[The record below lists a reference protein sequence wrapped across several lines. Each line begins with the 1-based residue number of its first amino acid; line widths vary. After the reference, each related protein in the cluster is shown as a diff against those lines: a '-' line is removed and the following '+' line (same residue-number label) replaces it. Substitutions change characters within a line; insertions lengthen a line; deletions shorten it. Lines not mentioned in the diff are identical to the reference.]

1 MYKTFYQALLTQ
13 LLVAITF
20 VVLAAASLNLGVYP
34 VLTRPLWLPA
44 ALVAALVYARG
55 SRDVFGL
62 MLGAGLFGVWRY
74 WGTQSINSLFG
85 NMLFTGVQVYCASFL
100 LTKLLGPA
108 DAPNAREMHSAREIM
123 ISALVL
129 GPIMMAIKP
138 IIMFPILLHLGL
150 IPNTV
155 LWDRA
160 LDWIVADVMAFI
172 LVAPMIWVAIGKP
185 RDWWRSRFASLVLL
199 QSLIVVGF
207 IGFLQLAAANERSNI
222 EKQLSV
228 ELESRINLL
237 KAQIEQISTQIG
249 SPQKITWLQSMPR
262 WFELAPTPGNVLI
275 AKDPAIYLN
284 LAAWMRAD
292 TEQNLARS
300 HMVVG
305 TIADVPP
312 SFVMSVS
319 KSLMIAGTP
328 RNVALWIGDPHLR
341 ALVSNTLRLFQF
353 AFSLAAVFATLLAL
367 LSDARRRELERL
379 VAKRT
384 FELSENAQQLRMFKS
399 LVDQANEAVAA
410 AKASDANGVIELL
423 YCNAAFEKITGYK
436 LKDVHLGD
444 PEKGSVLTGPDTDRQ
459 QHVALLHALREGQS
473 KEIEM
478 WHYRRNGEAFW
489 AQISAFPLFDDESKK
504 ITHYAGFYRD
514 ASAKREALERIF
526 EEKQR
531 AQHRLHDEQL
541 GRMAGGIAHDVNN
554 LLTTVT
560 SGVDLLRLQSTDPQ
574 VLETADDIEQ
584 AIERAGELTTQ
595 LLGIA
600 GHGAGQALI
609 LDVAAQLTKMQ
620 RLLRLTIN
628 PDIKVSIDVVA
639 AEPLL
644 VKMDPGHFTQVLM
657 NFFVNAA
664 QSMSKTSLVSQQIT
678 VVAKRHLQLPA
689 EGDSFVL
696 LEPPSPP
703 LSDNSSTS
711 AWIEISVSDNG
722 SGIAPEL
729 IPKILVPRFTT
740 KATGSGLGLAGVAEI
755 IKQQHGSLRVDS
767 LLGHGTLMRA
777 FFPEHKGEA
786 SQLSADNQ
794 SHTNSAKFDASILA
808 SAELSAASRSAQT
821 QLIGSQKRSI
831 LVVEDDPGVRSFTV
845 SVLNNAGYAVSS
857 CENGLDALAWLA
869 LHHCDLVLT
878 DLVMPKL
885 DGYGLL
891 DALRIK
897 PAPPATLAMS
907 GFSVRTDLA
916 PTLQPLL
923 IEVIQKPFSPARLLA
938 AVAAKLATVSN

>member
-1 MYKTFYQALLTQ
+1 MQKNFYQTLLTQ
-13 LLVAITF
+13 LVVAATF
-20 VVLAAASLNLGVYP
+20 VLLAAASLNLGVYP

-55 SRDVFGL
+55 SRDVVGL
-62 MLGAGLFGVWRY
+62 MLGAGLFGIWRY

-85 NMLFTGVQVYCASFL
+85 NMLFTGVQVYCASYL
-100 LTKLLGPA
+100 LTKLLGPS
-108 DAPNAREMHSAREIM
+108 DAANAREMHSGREIM

-129 GPIMMAIKP
+129 GPVMMAIKP

-207 IGFLQLAAANERSNI
+207 IGFLQLAAANERTNI

-228 ELESRINLL
+228 ELDSRVNLL
-237 KAQIEQISTQIG
+237 KAQIEQLSAQIG
-249 SPQKITWLQSMPR
+249 SPQNITWLQSMPR
-262 WFELAPTPGNVLI
+262 WFELAPAPGNVLI
-275 AKDPAIYLN
+275 AKEPAIYLN
-284 LAAWMRAD
+284 LSAWMRAD
-292 TEQNLARS
+292 TEQNLART
-300 HMVVG
+300 HMVLG
-305 TIADVPP
+305 TMADVPP
-312 SFVMSVS
+312 TFVMSVN
-319 KSLMIAGTP
+319 KSLMIAGSP
-328 RNVALWIGDPHLR
+328 RNVALWIGDPYLR

-410 AKASDANGVIELL
+410 AKASDADGVVELL

-436 LKDVHLGD
+436 LNELHLGD

-459 QHVALLHALREGQS
+459 QHVALLHALRAGQP
-473 KEIEM
+473 KAIEM
-478 WHYRRNGEAFW
+478 WHYRRDGAPFW
-489 AQISAFPLFDDESKK
+489 AQVSAFPLFDELNK

-514 ASAKREALERIF
+514 ASAKRETLERIF
-526 EEKQR
+526 DEKQR

-560 SGVDLLRLQSTDPQ
+560 SGVDLLRLQSSDPQ

-600 GHGAGQALI
+600 GHGAGQSLV
-609 LDVAAQLTKMQ
+609 LDVAAQLAKMQ

-628 PDIKVSIDVVA
+628 PDIKVNMEVVA
-639 AEPLL
+639 EEPLL
-644 VKMDPGHFTQVLM
+644 VRMDPGHFTQVLM

-689 EGDSFVL
+689 LGDSFVL

-703 LSDNSSTS
+703 VTDVTASER

-729 IPKILVPRFTT
+729 MPKIIFPRFTT

-755 IKQQHGSLRVDS
+755 IKQQQGSLRVDS

-777 FFPEHKGEA
+777 FFPEHKD
-786 SQLSADNQ
+786 QLLQRSADIP
-794 SHTNSAKFDASILA
+794 SFTNSARFVAPNSA
-808 SAELSAASRSAQT
+808 SAELSAAHGSGDT
-821 QLIGSQKRSI
+821 IGSQKRFI

-845 SVLNNAGYAVSS
+845 SVLNNAGYTVSS
-857 CENGLDALAWLA
+857 CENGLDALAWLD
-869 LHHCDLVLT
+869 LHHCNLVLT

-885 DGYGLL
+885 DGYSLL
-891 DALRIK
+891 DALRIR
-897 PAPPATLAMS
+897 PSPPATLVMS

-923 IEVIQKPFSPARLLA
+923 RGVIQKPFSPARLLA
-938 AVAAKLATVSN
+938 AVATKLASA